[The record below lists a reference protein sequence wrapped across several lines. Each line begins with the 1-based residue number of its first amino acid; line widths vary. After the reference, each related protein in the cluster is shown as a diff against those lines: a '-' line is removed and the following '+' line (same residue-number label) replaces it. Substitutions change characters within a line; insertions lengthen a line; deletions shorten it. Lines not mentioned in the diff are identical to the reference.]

1 MGKLPNQINM
11 IIPGYSEG
19 VMGVKKSLKIRAIP
33 RFLISGLAILFVL
46 SLSLHNHA
54 FYYGTSSF
62 TKKVY
67 QTESSY
73 PSHSKDFCS
82 ACRLDGDIKPYDAV
96 NNLDFSSLRTL
107 IAYLNLDVLIPSSF
121 LIQNKS
127 SRSPPV
133 M

>member
-1 MGKLPNQINM
+1 MGKFPNQINM

-19 VMGVKKSLKIRAIP
+19 VMGVKKSLKTRAIP

-54 FYYGTSSF
+54 FYYGTFSF
-62 TKKVY
+62 TKKIC
-67 QTESSY
+67 QAESSY

-82 ACRLDGDIKPYDAV
+82 ACRLDGDIKSQDIV
-96 NNLDFSSLRTL
+96 NNLNSLLGTL
-107 IAYLNLDVLIPSSF
+107 VFYLGSDVLIPSSF

-127 SRSPPV
+127 SRSPPIV
-133 M
+133 